1 MYVCCVCICVHIY
14 LKNILFYNYIAT
26 PCPVTITSERYN
38 RQENKVVVRFASDDP
53 DATFECELD
62 GKGRAPC
69 MYYFN

>member
-1 MYVCCVCICVHIY
+1 MLCMYMCTYIFEEHT
-14 LKNILFYNYIAT
+14 FYNYIAT

-62 GKGRAPC
+62 GKGRVPC